1 MTLVTPRRAILAA
14 PALLLALT
22 KSPSTAIAR
31 AAEDG
36 LASVARKRGITYGA
50 ALLAENL
57 ADETYRRA
65 LDREAALLLPIWEG
79 KWDAIEPQEAVLN
92 TAPLKQIIDWGAAEG
107 KAVRGHTLIWHESL
121 PEWVTKGLKNGR
133 DAGISLMASH
143 MDRVLGFT
151 KPFIRDW
158 DVVNEV
164 IADPPG
170 SDTPQSG
177 PGELRRTPWLAAM
190 GPDYIQQAFIM
201 ARQRD
206 ATLRLTLN
214 EYGIEED
221 TPAAEEKRRRLL
233 TLVRDLVTKSTP
245 IDAVGIQAHLQLNN
259 PFRAEPFQR
268 FVHALR
274 DTGVQVLVTEL
285 DIREVWNA
293 PQDLAARDQLV
304 AERAYAFASCAL
316 EAGVKTFLTWGI
328 SDRYTWL
335 NNTPGVGLPNG
346 RKHRGLP
353 LDEDMKR
360 KPMWQA
366 LARAFT
372 GGA

>member
-1 MTLVTPRRAILAA
+1 M
-14 PALLLALT
+14 ALT
-22 KSPSTAIAR
+22 KSPSTALAR

-36 LASVARKRGITYGA
+36 LAGVAKKRGITYGA

-57 ADETYRRA
+57 ADENYKRA
-65 LDREAALLLPIWEG
+65 LDREAALLMPIWEG
-79 KWDAIEPQEAVLN
+79 KWGAIEPQEAVLN
-92 TAPLKQIIDWGAAEG
+92 TGPLKQIIDWGAAEG

-121 PEWVTKGLKNGR
+121 PEWVTKGLKGGR
-133 DAGISLMASH
+133 NAGISIMASH

-158 DVVNEV
+158 DVVNEP

-177 PGELRRTPWLAAM
+177 PGDLRRTPWLEAM

-233 TLVRDLVTKSTP
+233 SLVRELVMKSTP
-245 IDAVGIQAHLQLNN
+245 IDAVGIQAHLQLSN
-259 PFRAEPFQR
+259 PFRPEPLQR
-268 FVHALR
+268 FISALQG
-274 DTGVQVLVTEL
+274 TGLQVLVTEL
-285 DIREVWNA
+285 DIRETWNA
-293 PQDLAARDQLV
+293 PQDIAARDALV
-304 AERAYAFASCAL
+304 AERAYAFASTAV

-335 NNTPGVGLPNG
+335 NDTPGVAMPSG

-353 LDEDMKR
+353 LGEDLSR

-366 LARAFT
+366 LARAFS
-372 GGA
+372 GGS